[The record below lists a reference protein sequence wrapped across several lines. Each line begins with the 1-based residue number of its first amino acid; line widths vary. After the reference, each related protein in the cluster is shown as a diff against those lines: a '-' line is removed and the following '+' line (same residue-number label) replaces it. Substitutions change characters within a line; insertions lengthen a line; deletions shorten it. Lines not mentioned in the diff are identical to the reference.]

1 MTRPSSLPRLAAWSA
16 VASAPLALG
25 CLFSALAAVGYD
37 VDALA
42 DPAAGVGHGAR
53 GADWLYASM
62 ILDALG
68 YYLLLAPAVLHLDR
82 ALRRRDDGLA
92 TLITAS
98 GLGYILVGA
107 LGASVLAAVC
117 PPLMRE
123 LELAA
128 EPETHAITLVL
139 RAALLAVHGGLWN
152 FLEMILAAVFWLGA
166 GAMLRAERPRFAA
179 LTMAL
184 GAAAA
189 VDAVGETIG
198 SAELA
203 SLGLSIYLV
212 LAPAWAL
219 CLGVLVARELGTR
232 APAPMPAVIG

>member
-1 MTRPSSLPRLAAWSA
+1 M
-16 VASAPLALG
+16 
-25 CLFSALAAVGYD
+25 
-37 VDALA
+37 
-42 DPAAGVGHGAR
+42 
-53 GADWLYASM
+53 
-62 ILDALG
+62 
-68 YYLLLAPAVLHLDR
+68 
-82 ALRRRDDGLA
+82 
-92 TLITAS
+92 
-98 GLGYILVGA
+98 GA

-198 SAELA
+198 SPELA
-203 SLGLSIYLV
+203 SVGLSIYLV

-219 CLGVLVARELGTR
+219 CLGVLTMRELGTP
-232 APAPMPAVIG
+232 APARMPAVTA